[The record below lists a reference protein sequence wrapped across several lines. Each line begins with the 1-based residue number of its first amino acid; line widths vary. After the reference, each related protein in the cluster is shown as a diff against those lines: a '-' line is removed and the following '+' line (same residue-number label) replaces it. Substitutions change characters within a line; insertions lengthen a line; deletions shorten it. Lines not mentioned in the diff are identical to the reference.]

1 MSVADIKG
9 RRSMVLRFALAAVI
23 ASLAILPATVGE
35 AADRLVVSSGHQG
48 GWDALVVAFG
58 ERKGFFREHGLE
70 IENVDMDTGAPT
82 IQAVVAGSI
91 DVAIG
96 VGLAGFMGAAMK
108 GAPIVMISANF
119 TGAPDFAWY
128 VRADSPLHGFKD
140 IADGTTVAYSSN
152 GSSSHIVALALLKQA
167 GVKGKPVAT
176 GNAVATLTQVM
187 TRQIDVGYD
196 GNGGMGVAEFE
207 RGDVRIIATGGDLE
221 AFRDQTVRGIIVT
234 KATLAAKRDPLARF
248 LAAYQQTIDWMYQD
262 ADALQWF
269 ADRMKTSLAEA
280 KRVVAAIYPQSAL
293 RLGPVRLLEQSI
305 AQAVEFKR
313 IPQAPTAEQIAAM
326 FDDSLVPK

>member
-1 MSVADIKG
+1 
-9 RRSMVLRFALAAVI
+9 
-23 ASLAILPATVGE
+23 
-35 AADRLVVSSGHQG
+35 
-48 GWDALVVAFG
+48 
-58 ERKGFFREHGLE
+58 
-70 IENVDMDTGAPT
+70 
-82 IQAVVAGSI
+82 VVAGSI

-108 GAPIVMISANF
+108 GAPIEMISANF

-128 VRADSPLHGFKD
+128 VRADSPLKSFKD

-152 GSSSHIVALALLKQA
+152 GSSSHIVALALLKQG

-176 GNAVATLTQVM
+176 GNAAATLTQVI
-187 TRQIDVGYD
+187 TGQIDVGYD

-207 RGDVRIIATGGDLE
+207 HGDVRIIATGGDLE
-221 AFRDQTVRGIIVT
+221 SFRNQTVRGIVVT
-234 KATLAAKRDPLARF
+234 EATFAARRDQLARF

-262 ADALQWF
+262 AEALQWF
-269 ADRMKTSLAEA
+269 ADRMKTSAAEA
-280 KRVVAAIYPQSAL
+280 KRVVDRIYPASAL

-313 IPQAPTAEQIAAM
+313 IPQAPTAAHIARM
-326 FDDSLVPK
+326 FDNSLAPPPK